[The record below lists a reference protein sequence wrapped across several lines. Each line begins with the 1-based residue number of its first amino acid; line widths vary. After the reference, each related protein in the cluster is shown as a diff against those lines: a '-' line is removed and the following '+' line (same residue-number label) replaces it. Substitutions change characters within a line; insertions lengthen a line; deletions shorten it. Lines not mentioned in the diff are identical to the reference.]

1 MQSGNGM
8 DSQQWTRTLM
18 VHSAAELQR
27 FAADLGGD
35 LAAGDLL
42 ILTGGLGAGK
52 TTFTQGLGRGL
63 GVRPGIISPTFVL
76 VRVHPPLSDGPA
88 LVHADAYRL
97 ESAADIDDLDLEST
111 IDSSV
116 TVVEW
121 GAGRVEHLAASRLEI
136 RLERPVGSEAVP
148 SASPETDDDDE
159 PRRVL
164 ITAFGQRWAN
174 TRPAARLLD

>member
-1 MQSGNGM
+1 MEG
-8 DSQQWTRTLM
+8 QQWTRTLT

-35 LAAGDLL
+35 LASGDLV

-111 IDSSV
+111 MDTSV

-136 RLERPVGSEAVP
+136 RLERPVGSETVP
-148 SASPETDDDDE
+148 HESPGTDNDDDE

-174 TRPAARLLD
+174 TPPAASRLD